1 MLLLLFS
8 GYDETLGMTLT
19 NECSVSQF
27 IDDHDPIRL
36 LTDTTSI
43 KFLPED
49 DVYRDHKDTSDEIVT
64 CLNDLKVCSGDYE
77 LSVTVLDWREGD
89 EDFKAEYCL
98 SPTVVPAPD

>member
-1 MLLLLFS
+1 MDESNGVDMCLS
-8 GYDETLGMTLT
+8 VGYDDTLGVTLT

-49 DVYRDHKDTSDEIVT
+49 DVYREHQDTSDEIVT
-64 CLNDLKVCSGDYE
+64 CLSDLKVCNSCND
-77 LSVTVLDWREGD
+77 
-89 EDFKAEYCL
+89 DFCAWNCG
-98 SPTVVPAPD
+98 

>member
-1 MLLLLFS
+1 
-8 GYDETLGMTLT
+8 MTLT
-19 NECSVSQF
+19 NECSVTQF
-27 IDDHDPIRL
+27 IDAHDPIRL
-36 LTDTTSI
+36 LTDTTKI

-64 CLNDLKVCSGDYE
+64 CLSDLKVCTGGCLDDIVP
-77 LSVTVLDWREGD
+77 VTKLGWREGN